1 MPEERRRLHARLLER
16 GPGHDG
22 LRLNRPEC
30 DLVFDDV
37 VVIFL
42 LCGFAS
48 ALADRPIYGRREA
61 APALFGTLLQSVV

>member
-1 MPEERRRLHARLLER
+1 
-16 GPGHDG
+16 
-22 LRLNRPEC
+22 
-30 DLVFDDV
+30 VFDDV